1 MKKVL
6 VLYYSW
12 SNGNTEKIAKE
23 LAEATK
29 ADIEKIDTL
38 KPYVGSYQDVVDQG
52 QKEVNE
58 GYKPA
63 LKTLEHNIDDYD
75 IIAVGT
81 PTWWYTMAPAV
92 KTLLEDHDFSSKT
105 VVPFM
110 TNGGWPGHVINDM
123 KKAVKGANVE
133 CPFKIQF
140 DSNGGDTQVTKQ
152 ADIEKWI
159 SKVVS
164 LAE

>member
-23 LAEATK
+23 LAKSTN
-29 ADIEKIDTL
+29 ADIEKIDTVE
-38 KPYVGSYQDVVDQG
+38 PYAGSYEEVVDQG
-52 QKEVNE
+52 QREVNQS
-58 GYKPA
+58 YKPA
-63 LKTLEHNIDDYD
+63 LQPLKHHIADYD

-81 PTWWYTMAPAV
+81 PTWWYTMAPAI
-92 KTLLEDHDFSSKT
+92 KTLLEDHDFSGKT

-123 KKAVKGANVE
+123 KKAVKGADVA

-140 DSNGGDTQVTKQ
+140 DSNGGDHQVTKQ
-152 ADIEKWI
+152 ADVDKWLK
-159 SKVVS
+159 KVAS
-164 LAE
+164 LAA